1 MVAEKAAEPM
11 NVDKTN
17 ETASVDP
24 ATIPSTPP
32 SSTTPSASTPKT
44 TPIIDT
50 PKSRSKKG
58 GFYGRTKQK
67 RLGIAS
73 KKKGAKCDYSST
85 DSDGSDRPSTPT
97 LPMTA
102 LTYAQPAS
110 QPVLPGVSAGIPQLV
125 TPLTEAALGASG
137 CSIVDLGHISG
148 PATISV
154 VTSDNTSTVVHSSPL
169 PPSFNVIEEL
179 AVYTRGSTPV
189 TQTGAVYARSQSRNK
204 EVCDPQQDQ
213 SQIDYQQ
220 QIENQQEIQQQQQLN
235 HLQTDAQQEQTQQ
248 PDHQYQQH
256 QDSNDQPQQQQQ
268 QQQHPQQPPHQP
280 PPPPQAA
287 EGQIQVL
294 AEPAKCDTQPD
305 KTCDDAPSETTP
317 RQSSP
322 QTSVKMPPSPQHQ
335 CDDISV
341 GSQSEQNLSVGS
353 GGMTPSSNGRQGTPV
368 YAQSPMIVVD
378 SPHPDSG
385 LSQSTKT
392 HHATPVSVGK
402 AGSLIG
408 SPFYSNPETP
418 SLGGNEV
425 VGSASP
431 APFTSPYSSMTASM
445 QQAMVEETPKTSRS
459 HHKRKDG
466 CARTKYPWPEVKA
479 VIAALKKHQADA
491 AAASALISDTPTT
504 ESHIKENKTPEKVQ
518 QPPEGGGT
526 PLATKEAEVAAT
538 MVAMAST
545 PVKDDPYAHLPAGDP
560 QAVLTPQEQ
569 QNTQNDESQNNNNNN
584 EETLRT
590 PTKQG
595 IPRTTFVSPERSPL
609 LNKLIQA
616 STDAMLNG
624 RRENS
629 ETKGDTNGRPLGT
642 KRPRSDEGKKHK
654 QRSSVRSKLYSIEL
668 LKMVFFFL
676 PVWWLVY
683 NIFVE
688 FEKIFLQIICFLLN
702 HNKFMP
708 HLSPSVYGGWFTVFL
723 SILKRFFSKLFVFY

>member
-1 MVAEKAAEPM
+1 MVAEKAAEPI
-11 NVDKTN
+11 NVDKTT
-17 ETASVDP
+17 ETASTDP
-24 ATIPSTPP
+24 ANIPSTPP
-32 SSTTPSASTPKT
+32 SCTTPTATTPKT
-44 TPIIDT
+44 TTIIDT

-73 KKKGAKCDYSST
+73 KKKGAKRDYSST

-97 LPMTA
+97 LPLTA
-102 LTYAQPAS
+102 LTYAQPAT
-110 QPVLPGVSAGIPQLV
+110 LPGVSAGIPQLV

-204 EVCDPQQDQ
+204 EMCDPQPDQ
-213 SQIDYQQ
+213 SQVDYQQ
-220 QIENQQEIQQQQQLN
+220 QIENQQGIQQQLN
-235 HLQTDAQQEQTQQ
+235 HLQTDDQQEQTQQ

-256 QDSNDQPQQQQQ
+256 QDSNDQPQQQSLQPQQQQQ
-268 QQQHPQQPPHQP
+268 QQQHPQQLPQQHPQRP
-280 PPPPQAA
+280 PPPPQPIQTGQAQA
-287 EGQIQVL
+287 VQIQVL
-294 AEPAKCDTQPD
+294 TEPAKHDTQPD
-305 KTCDDAPSETTP
+305 KTCDDAPSETKP
-317 RQSSP
+317 HQSSP
-322 QTSVKMPPSPQHQ
+322 ETSVKMPPSPQHQ

-392 HHATPVSVGK
+392 HHAEKYTTPVSVGK

-491 AAASALISDTPTT
+491 AVTSALSVTPPT
-504 ESHIKENKTPEKVQ
+504 ECHVKENKTPEKVQ

-629 ETKGDTNGRPLGT
+629 ETKGDTNGRPSGT
-642 KRPRSDEGKKHK
+642 KRPRSGDGKKHK
-654 QRSSVRSKLYSIEL
+654 QRSSVRSNLYSIEL
-668 LKMVFFFL
+668 LKMVAQ
-676 PVWWLVY
+676 Y
-683 NIFVE
+683 
-688 FEKIFLQIICFLLN
+688 C
-702 HNKFMP
+702 
-708 HLSPSVYGGWFTVFL
+708 
-723 SILKRFFSKLFVFY
+723 